1 LEETV
6 DQSQTEYGMNEM
18 NDLTLLTECSKHIEN
33 RIIECEMCF
42 AAVTI
47 LMSQNMLRIL
57 GS

>member
-1 LEETV
+1 M